1 MSQLRPWQLIM
12 LAAITLIVCYAIIQG
27 IQYKSFWGITAA
39 AGSSIA
45 LVICFAIMVKMNEL
59 QEQEEDY

>member
-12 LAAITLIVCYAIIQG
+12 LASFTCVVCFAIIQG

-39 AGSSIA
+39 VGSSIA
-45 LVICFAIMVKMNEL
+45 LVICFGIILKMNEL